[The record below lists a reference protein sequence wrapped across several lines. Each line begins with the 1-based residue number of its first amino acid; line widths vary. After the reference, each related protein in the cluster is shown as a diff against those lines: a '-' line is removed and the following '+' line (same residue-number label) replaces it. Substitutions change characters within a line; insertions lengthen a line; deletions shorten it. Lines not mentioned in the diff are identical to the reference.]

1 MIGSSASAV
10 AGDEVTETYKRVR
23 DSVVVLR
30 TVQKEVVEQGPRK
43 KVVGVRGLGSGVLVK
58 VPGKNGEEVR
68 VLTAAHVVQ
77 AADFVHVELPGGK
90 VTTGKVVSSVP
101 QADVA
106 LLRLDRVPEGL
117 TTVPMADSD
126 SAQVGDRVMV
136 VGAPYGLSHTLT
148 VGHVSA
154 RRKQQQVVGVFE
166 ELELI
171 QTDAAINQGNSGGPL
186 FNMKG
191 EVLGIVS
198 HILSQSGGFEGMGF
212 AVTSNLTKRLLLD
225 EAAPWSGIDGLLVG
239 GDLGAALNVPQAA
252 GILVQ
257 RVALGSMASKMG
269 IRPGTLP
276 AVIEGRSVLL
286 GGDVIL
292 AVAGTTLEPDRTSWS
307 TIRGHLRKL
316 EPGAAVEVTVLRAG
330 KKVNLKGR
338 KPVR

>member
-1 MIGSSASAV
+1 
-10 AGDEVTETYKRVR
+10 
-23 DSVVVLR
+23 
-30 TVQKEVVEQGPRK
+30 
-43 KVVGVRGLGSGVLVK
+43 
-58 VPGKNGEEVR
+58 
-68 VLTAAHVVQ
+68 
-77 AADFVHVELPGGK
+77 
-90 VTTGKVVSSVP
+90 
-101 QADVA
+101 
-106 LLRLDRVPEGL
+106 
-117 TTVPMADSD
+117 
-126 SAQVGDRVMV
+126 
-136 VGAPYGLSHTLT
+136 
-148 VGHVSA
+148 
-154 RRKQQQVVGVFE
+154 
-166 ELELI
+166 
-171 QTDAAINQGNSGGPL
+171 
-186 FNMKG
+186 
-191 EVLGIVS
+191 VLGIVS